1 MKFEE
6 RPAPI
11 DFTEEDVN
19 VLLQEMWG
27 DPTRNEQIPPL
38 AFRTQVAI
46 AMSALQKPLFYEET
60 MLENE
65 QLLRIVL
72 DLMAHKPEATRFI
85 NEMVSLL
92 DAIN

>member
-6 RPAPI
+6 RPTPI

-27 DPTRNEQIPPL
+27 DAARNEQILPT
-38 AFRTQVAI
+38 AFRIQVAVV
-46 AMSALQKPLFYEET
+46 MSALQKPLFYEET

-65 QLLRIVL
+65 QLLCIVL
-72 DLMAHKPEATRFI
+72 DLMAHKPEASRFI
-85 NEMVSLL
+85 NEMISLL
-92 DAIN
+92 DAVN